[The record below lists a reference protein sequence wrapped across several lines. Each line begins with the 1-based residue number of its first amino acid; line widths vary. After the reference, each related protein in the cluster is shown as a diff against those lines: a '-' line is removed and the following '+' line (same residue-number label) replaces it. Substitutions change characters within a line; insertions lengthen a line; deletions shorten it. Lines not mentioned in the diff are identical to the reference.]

1 VRTVEIDVRPLTRNV
16 TRAYRA
22 ASEEHRTQGREWYA
36 HANRLAR
43 ELDPNNVE
51 RAAAVIAVLSPRV
64 SWDFNAYLAAWAYAV
79 HGMPGKIH
87 PLAHPKVLARTAPT
101 IKGHAEKA
109 FRILNGGNADAIVSG
124 PKVRAFWRAIISPL
138 STDVVIDRHAVD
150 IACGRVL
157 DERTRNVILSRKGG
171 YEAAQ
176 ACYLRAAGILSREL
190 GRTVTPCEVQAT
202 TWLHW
207 RAAKKAKTD
216 D

>member
-1 VRTVEIDVRPLTRNV
+1 MRTAEIDVRPMTRNV

-22 ASEEHRTQGREWYA
+22 ASDEHRHAGRVWYA
-36 HANRLAR
+36 EANRLAR

-87 PLAHPKVLARTAPT
+87 PLAHPKVLAREART

-109 FRILNGGNADAIVSG
+109 FRILNGGNADRIVSG
-124 PKVRAFWRAIISPL
+124 PKVRAFWHTIVSPD
-138 STDVVIDRHAVD
+138 SREVVIDRHAID

-157 DERTRNVILSRKGG
+157 DERTRNILLSRKGG

-176 ACYLRAAGILSREL
+176 ECYLRAAVILSREL

-207 RAAKKAKTD
+207 RAAKRAKSD